1 MPSSSP
7 LQNVS
12 GLASG
17 LDTNTLISQL
27 LSIEARP
34 QVRIQQKQAV
44 ETARQTALRD
54 VQTRLTNLQ
63 TAVTGLRDVA
73 TWGDSQSVDSSD
85 STKVVATRTA
95 GAAAGA
101 FALTITDLARA
112 DQYKS
117 ATLASITSGGTLT
130 VGVGAASIDV
140 TVAAGASLTTVASA
154 INGSSGTPVYASVV
168 NSQLVLSSRTTGA
181 ASTIAISGTGA
192 LTTELGFTRSIT
204 ASDANYNLDGVAK
217 TSASNIV
224 TDALPGIQLVLKA
237 ATTSAVTVSVGAPT
251 PNTVTIQSKIQAF
264 VDQYNSTIDFIR
276 AKTTEKKVASPQN
289 ASDRAKGVLS
299 GDAALGS
306 LLTSMRAAVS
316 DIFAGRPDATKTLA
330 QVGLSTGIATGT
342 AAVSLDSIAG
352 KLTLDTTKLSAK
364 LTESLTDV
372 KALFTNVSGAYAT
385 KGLAQRLDTQ
395 LTAQLGSAGAFTT
408 RLASGDATIARAKKE
423 SADWDLR
430 LALKEK
436 ALRAQYTRM
445 ETALSSSQ
453 SQGQWLSGQ
462 LSSLQRG

>member
-1 MPSSSP
+1 MSSAAP
-7 LQNVS
+7 LQNIS
-12 GLASG
+12 GLVSG
-17 LDTNTLISQL
+17 LDTNTLITQL

-34 QVRIQQKQAV
+34 QVRIQQRQAI
-44 ETARQTALRD
+44 EEARQTALRD
-54 VQTRLTNLQ
+54 VKTRLANLQ
-63 TAVTGLRDVA
+63 TAVTALRDVA

-117 ATLASITSGGTLT
+117 ATLASIASGGTLT
-130 VGVGAASIDV
+130 IGVGASSIDV

-181 ASTIAISGTGA
+181 ANTIAISGDGA

-217 TSASNIV
+217 TSATNVI

-251 PNTVTIQSKIQAF
+251 PNSVTIQGKIQAF
-264 VDQYNSTIDFIR
+264 VDQYNSTVDFIR
-276 AKTTEKKVASPQN
+276 SKTTEKKVINPQN
-289 ASDRAKGVLS
+289 ATDRAKGVLAN
-299 GDAALGS
+299 DPALTG
-306 LLTSMRAAVS
+306 LLTSMRGAVS
-316 DIFAGRPDATKTLA
+316 DIFSGRPAATKTLA
-330 QVGLSTGIATGT
+330 QVGLSTGTATGT
-342 AAVSLDSIAG
+342 AAVSQDSVAG
-352 KLTLDTTKLSAK
+352 KLTLDSAKLSTK

-372 KALFTNVSGAYAT
+372 KALFTNVGGSYAAN
-385 KGLAQRLDTQ
+385 GLAQRLDSL
-395 LTAQLGSAGAFTT
+395 LTAQVGSAGTFTS
-408 RLASGDATIARAKKE
+408 RLASGDAIIARAKKD
-423 SADWDLR
+423 SAAWDLR
-430 LALKEK
+430 LASKET
-436 ALRAQYTRM
+436 ALRRQYTAM
-445 ETALSSSQ
+445 ETALSSAQ

-462 LSSLQRG
+462 IANM

>member
-1 MPSSSP
+1 MSSASP

-12 GLASG
+12 GLVSG
-17 LDTNTLISQL
+17 LDTNTLITQL

-34 QVRIQQKQAV
+34 QVRIQQRQAV
-44 ETARQTALRD
+44 EEARQTALRD
-54 VQTRLTNLQ
+54 VKTRLANLQ
-63 TAVTGLRDVA
+63 TAVTALRDVA

-117 ATLASITSGGTLT
+117 ATLASIASGGTLT
-130 VGVGAASIDV
+130 IGVGASSIDV
-140 TVAAGASLTTVASA
+140 TVAAGASLDTVASA

-181 ASTIAISGTGA
+181 ANTIAISGTGA

-204 ASDANYNLDGVAK
+204 ASDAHYNLDGVAK
-217 TSASNIV
+217 TSATNTV

-251 PNTVTIQSKIQAF
+251 PNTATIQAKIQAF

-276 AKTTEKKVASPQN
+276 SKTTEKKVPSPQN
-289 ASDRAKGVLS
+289 ATDRAKGVLAN
-299 GDAALGS
+299 DPALTS
-306 LLTSMRAAVS
+306 LLTSMRGAVS
-316 DIFAGRPDATKTLA
+316 DIFSGRPAATKTLA
-330 QVGLSTGIATGT
+330 QVGLSTGTATGT
-342 AAVSLDSIAG
+342 AAVSQDSVAG
-352 KLTLDTTKLSAK
+352 KLTLDTAKLSTK

-372 KALFTNVSGAYAT
+372 KALFTNAGGVYAT
-385 KGLAQRLDTQ
+385 NGLAQRLDSL
-395 LTAQLGSAGAFTT
+395 LTAQVGSSGTFTS
-408 RLASGDATIARAKKE
+408 RLASGDAIIARAKKD
-423 SADWDLR
+423 SAAWDLR
-430 LALKEK
+430 LASKET
-436 ALRAQYTRM
+436 ALRRQYTAM
-445 ETALSSSQ
+445 ETALSSAQ

-462 LSSLQRG
+462 IANM

>member
-1 MPSSSP
+1 MSSASP
-7 LQNVS
+7 LQNIS
-12 GLASG
+12 GLGSG

-44 ETARQTALRD
+44 EEVRQTALRD
-54 VQTRLTNLQ
+54 VQTRLANLQ

-117 ATLASITSGGTLT
+117 ATLTSIASGGTLT
-130 VGVGAASIDV
+130 VGVGAASIGV
-140 TVAAGASLTTVASA
+140 TVAAGASLSTVAAA

-168 NSQLVLSSRTTGA
+168 NAQLVLSSRTTGA
-181 ASTIAISGTGA
+181 ASTIAISGNAA

-204 ASDANYNLDGVAK
+204 ASDAHYNLDGVAK
-217 TSASNIV
+217 TAASNIV

-237 ATTSAVTVSVGAPT
+237 ATASAVTVSVGAPT
-251 PNTVTIQSKIQAF
+251 PNTVTIQAKIQAF
-264 VDQYNSTIDFIR
+264 VDQYNSTIDFVR
-276 AKTTEKKVASPQN
+276 TKTTEKKVASPQN

-299 GDAALGS
+299 GDPALTG

-316 DIFAGRPDATKTLA
+316 DIFSGRPTATMTLA
-330 QVGLSTGIATGT
+330 QVGLSTGTATGT
-342 AAVSLDSIAG
+342 AAVSQDSVAG
-352 KLTLDTTKLSAK
+352 KLTLDTAKLSTA
-364 LTESLTDV
+364 LNGSLSDV
-372 KALFTNVSGAYAT
+372 KALFTNISGAYAT
-385 KGLAQRLDTQ
+385 KGLAQRLDTL
-395 LTAQLGSAGAFTT
+395 LTAQVGSAGSFSS

-430 LALKEK
+430 LAAKET

-445 ETALSSSQ
+445 ETALSLVQ
-453 SQGQWLSGQ
+453 SQGQWLSAQ
-462 LSSLQRG
+462 ISRL

>member
-1 MPSSSP
+1 MSSASP

-17 LDTNTLISQL
+17 LDTNTLVSQL

-34 QVRIQQKQAV
+34 QVRIQQRQAV
-44 ETARQTALRD
+44 EEVRQTALRD
-54 VQTRLTNLQ
+54 VQTRLANLQ

-117 ATLASITSGGTLT
+117 ATLASIASGGTLT
-130 VGVGAASIDV
+130 VGVGASSINV
-140 TVAAGASLTTVASA
+140 TVAPGASLATVASA
-154 INGSSGTPVYASVV
+154 INGASGTPVYASVV
-168 NSQLVLSSRTTGA
+168 NSQLVLLSRTTGA
-181 ASTIAISGTGA
+181 ASTIAISGDGA
-192 LTTELGFTRSIT
+192 LTSELGFTRSIT
-204 ASDANYNLDGVAK
+204 ASDAHYNLDGVAK
-217 TSASNIV
+217 TATSNIV

-237 ATTSAVTVSVGAPT
+237 ATTSAVTVSVGTPT
-251 PNTVTIQSKIQAF
+251 PNTITIQEKIQDF

-276 AKTTEKKVASPQN
+276 AKTTEKKVAIPQN

-299 GDAALGS
+299 SDPALTG

-316 DIFAGRPDATKTLA
+316 DIFSGRPAATKTLA
-330 QVGLSTGIATGT
+330 QVGLSTGTATGT
-342 AAVSLDSIAG
+342 AAVSQDSVAG
-352 KLTLDTTKLSAK
+352 KLTLDTATLSTKLS
-364 LTESLTDV
+364 ESLSDV

-385 KGLAQRLDTQ
+385 KGLAQRLDTL
-395 LTAQLGSAGAFTT
+395 LTAQLGSAGAFTA
-408 RLASGDATIARAKKE
+408 RLASGDATIARAKKD
-423 SADWDLR
+423 SADWDLL
-430 LALKEK
+430 LASKET
-436 ALRAQYTRM
+436 ALRKQFTAM
-445 ETALSSSQ
+445 ETALSTLQ
-453 SQGQWLSGQ
+453 SQGQWLTGQ
-462 LSSLQRG
+462 IAKM

>member
-1 MPSSSP
+1 MPSAAP

-12 GLASG
+12 GLVSG
-17 LDTNTLISQL
+17 LDTNALISQL

-34 QVRIQQKQAV
+34 QVRIQQKQSV
-44 ETARQTALRD
+44 EELRQTALRD
-54 VQTRLTNLQ
+54 VQTRLTNLK

-117 ATLASITSGGTLT
+117 ATLTSIASGGTLT
-130 VGVGAASIDV
+130 VGVGASSIGV
-140 TVAAGASLTTVASA
+140 TVAAGASLATVAGA
-154 INGSSGTPVYASVV
+154 INGASGTPVYASVV
-168 NSQLVLSSRTTGA
+168 NSQLVLSSRSTGA
-181 ASTIAISGTGA
+181 ASTIAITGDSA

-204 ASDANYNLDGVAK
+204 ASDAHYNLDGVAM
-217 TSASNIV
+217 TAASNIV

-237 ATTSAVTVSVGAPT
+237 ATASAVTVSVGAPT
-251 PNTVTIQSKIQAF
+251 PNTATIQAKIQAF

-276 AKTTEKKVASPQN
+276 TKTTEKKVASPQN
-289 ASDRAKGVLS
+289 GSDRAKGVLS
-299 GDAALGS
+299 GDPALTG

-316 DIFAGRPDATKTLA
+316 DIFSGRPAATKTLA
-330 QVGLSTGIATGT
+330 QVGLSTGTASGT
-342 AAVSLDSIAG
+342 AAVSQDSVAG
-352 KLTLDTTKLSAK
+352 KLTLDTAKLSTK
-364 LTESLTDV
+364 LTESLLDV
-372 KALFTNVSGAYAT
+372 KALFTNVSDAYAT
-385 KGLAQRLDTQ
+385 KGVAQRLDTL
-395 LTAQLGSAGAFTT
+395 LTAQVGSAGSFTS

-430 LALKEK
+430 LAAKEK

-445 ETALSSSQ
+445 ETALSRAQ

-462 LSSLQRG
+462 ISRL